1 MAWASLGTAAA
12 GLALLALGGELLVR
26 GAARVALAARISP
39 LVIGLT
45 LVAFGTSAPELA
57 VSVEAVFSGRPGLAI
72 GNVVGSNTFNVLFT
86 LGACAVIV
94 PLAVSRQLLRREV
107 PLMVGVSLL
116 VWLLALDGSVSRWEG
131 ALLVAGV
138 AAYTVFAI
146 RESRRESAAQAARQP
161 AGPGAG
167 GRPVVPNLFLAAAG
181 LAGLVVGA
189 RWLVEGATEIART
202 LGVSELVIGLT
213 LVAAGTSL
221 PEVATS
227 VVATARGE
235 REIAIGNVVGSNI
248 FNLLAILGVAAGGSP
263 VAIRV
268 PAAALAFDIPV
279 MVAAAV
285 ACLPVFF
292 TGGKIARWEGA
303 LFLGYYAAYISFLFL
318 HSIQHQALPLASA
331 VMLWF
336 VAPLTAL
343 GLGALALRAWIRP
356 GGGGPA

>member
-1 MAWASLGTAAA
+1 MAAA
-12 GLALLALGGELLVR
+12 GLVLLAAGGEWLVR
-26 GAARVALAARISP
+26 GASRVALAARISP

-57 VSVEAVFSGRPGLAI
+57 VSLGAVFSGRPGLAV

-107 PLMVGVSLL
+107 PLMVAVSVL
-116 VWLLALDGSVSRWEG
+116 VWLLAVDGEVSRWDG
-131 ALLVAGV
+131 VLLVAGV
-138 AAYTVFAI
+138 AAYTSYAI
-146 RESRRESAAQAARQP
+146 WQSRRENAALAAIQP
-161 AGPGAG
+161 AGPAAG
-167 GRPVVPNLFLAAAG
+167 RGWLVRHVLLAAAG
-181 LAGLVVGA
+181 LGSLVLGA
-189 RWLVEGATEIART
+189 RWLVDGATSIARA

-227 VVATARGE
+227 IVATARGE
-235 REIAIGNVVGSNI
+235 RDIAIGNVVGSNI
-248 FNLLAILGVAAGGSP
+248 FNLLAILGVTAAASP
-263 VAIRV
+263 AGVRV

-292 TGGKIARWEGA
+292 TGGRIARWEGA
-303 LFLGYYAAYISFLFL
+303 LFLGYYAAYLFFLFL
-318 HSIQHQALPLASA
+318 HSTKHEALPMASA

-336 VAPLTAL
+336 AAPLTAL
-343 GLGALALRAWIRP
+343 GLAALALRAWLRP
-356 GGGGPA
+356 AGGPRV